1 MAIVLP
7 HGVLF
12 RGGAEEAIRKTL
24 INKNYLDAVIGLPA
38 NLFFGVSIPTI
49 ILVFKKNKQTKDI
62 LFIEASKE
70 FSKGKNQNTL
80 TAENID
86 KIMDTY
92 KERQDI
98 ERYAHVAGVD
108 EVKKNEYNLNI
119 PRYVDTF
126 EEEQPVDVDK
136 LVADISA
143 TDKKISSLQDE
154 INAIMEE
161 LTASDPVA
169 QQQLS
174 KIKRMLR

>member
-1 MAIVLP
+1 
-7 HGVLF
+7 
-12 RGGAEEAIRKTL
+12 
-24 INKNYLDAVIGLPA
+24 
-38 NLFFGVSIPTI
+38 
-49 ILVFKKNKQTKDI
+49 
-62 LFIEASKE
+62 
-70 FSKGKNQNTL
+70 
-80 TAENID
+80 
-86 KIMDTY
+86 MDTY